1 MSTLRCC
8 WNNDQNALESVNG
21 YPDPSVVLDET
32 DVVEEVC
39 SVTDPGPST
48 KVLAVDGVD
57 GFDDMSSIRST
68 YRGVWLVHVS
78 ATSA

>member
-1 MSTLRCC
+1 M
-8 WNNDQNALESVNG
+8 NG
-21 YPDPSVVLDET
+21 YPDPSVELDET

-39 SVTDPGPST
+39 SVTDPGPDPST

-68 YRGVWLVHVS
+68 YGGIWLVHVS
-78 ATSA
+78 VTPA